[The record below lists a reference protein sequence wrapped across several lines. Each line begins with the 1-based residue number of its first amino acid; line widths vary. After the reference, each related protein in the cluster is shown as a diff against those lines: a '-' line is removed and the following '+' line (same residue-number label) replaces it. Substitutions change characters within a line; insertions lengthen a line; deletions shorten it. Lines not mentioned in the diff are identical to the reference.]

1 MILAF
6 DIGNTNIVIGLL
18 EGTKIL
24 NSARIATDKK
34 KTEIDFA
41 IQFQQM
47 LEIFKVNKDTIE
59 GTIVSSVVPEVTNQI
74 ITALKLMLGDKK
86 IVVVGPGIKTGLS
99 IKIENP
105 QSLGADRVCDAV
117 CVIEE
122 YKVPAIIIDMGTATT
137 ISVIDGNK
145 NHIGG
150 MIIPGIKTSLDSLSS
165 NASQLPYISLE
176 EPKALIGKNTIDCMK
191 SGIIY
196 GNAALIDGL
205 IDRIKEELGKD
216 LIVIATG
223 GLANLII
230 KHSKHDII
238 YDKNLLLKGLYYIYS
253 KNC

>member
-18 EGTKIL
+18 EGTTIL

-34 KTEIDFA
+34 KTEIDFL

-47 LEIFKVNKDTIE
+47 LEIFKISKDNIE
-59 GTIVSSVVPEVTNQI
+59 GTIVSSVVPEVTNQVI
-74 ITALKLMLGDKK
+74 SALKLLTDKK
-86 IVVVGPGIKTGLS
+86 IHIVGPGIKTGLS

-105 QSLGADRVCDAV
+105 QTLGADRVCDAV

-137 ISVIDGNK
+137 ISVIDGNR

-150 MIIPGIKTSLDSLSS
+150 MIIPGIKTSLDSLSY
-165 NASQLPYISLE
+165 NASQLPFISLD

-196 GNAALIDGL
+196 GNASLIDGL
-205 IDRIKEELGKD
+205 IDRIKKELNED
-216 LIVIATG
+216 FIVIATG
-223 GLANLII
+223 GFGKYII
-230 KHSKHDII
+230 PHCKNKII
-238 YDKNLLLKGLYYIYS
+238 YDQNLLLKGLYYIYK
-253 KNC
+253 KNS

>member
-122 YKVPAIIIDMGTATT
+122 YKVPAIIID
-137 ISVIDGNK
+137 
-145 NHIGG
+145 
-150 MIIPGIKTSLDSLSS
+150 IPFF
-165 NASQLPYISLE
+165 A
-176 EPKALIGKNTIDCMK
+176 
-191 SGIIY
+191 
-196 GNAALIDGL
+196 
-205 IDRIKEELGKD
+205 
-216 LIVIATG
+216 
-223 GLANLII
+223 
-230 KHSKHDII
+230 
-238 YDKNLLLKGLYYIYS
+238 
-253 KNC
+253 